1 MGWPPSL
8 HHPWP
13 HIICIVCQKGPPI
26 SSEPELST
34 LFRRLRALGH
44 CKLHWTFFGK
54 HYFDWEAQVLSIPLF
69 WNPWWM
75 LLCLI
80 GNILLH
86 HFSSFKSK
94 SARIQQYS
102 VTSDVPYRVKIW
114 FKKVCSYNPS
124 SGKCIIQTSNVR
136 KFLWVMAKTFNLE
149 FKVHTSLKVWLYP
162 HTQGCIHLPLKIWP
176 TNKWTA

>member
-1 MGWPPSL
+1 MSYLGLSQK
-8 HHPWP
+8 HTGHEG
-13 HIICIVCQKGPPI
+13 IYTICQNGPPI
-26 SSEPELST
+26 RSEPELST

-44 CKLHWTFFGK
+44 CRLHWTFFGK

-69 WNPWWM
+69 WDPWWM

-86 HFSSFKSK
+86 HFSSLKSK

-102 VTSDVPYRVKIW
+102 VTSDVPYGVKIW

-124 SGKCIIQTSNVR
+124 SGKCIILTPPAFHVLNGEMGPEALVLLG
-136 KFLWVMAKTFNLE
+136 FFE
-149 FKVHTSLKVWLYP
+149 
-162 HTQGCIHLPLKIWP
+162 
-176 TNKWTA
+176 